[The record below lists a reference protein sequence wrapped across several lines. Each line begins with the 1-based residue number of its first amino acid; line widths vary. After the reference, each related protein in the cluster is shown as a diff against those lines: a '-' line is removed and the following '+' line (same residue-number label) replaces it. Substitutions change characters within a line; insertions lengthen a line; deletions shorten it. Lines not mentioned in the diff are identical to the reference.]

1 MGYQSEQALEEDVI
15 KQLVSQGY
23 ERVQV
28 RDHAQ
33 LVDNFRSILNE
44 RNADKLE
51 GKPLSD
57 AEFRR
62 IMIDISD
69 KSIFDSAMILRD
81 KYVLERDDETKVY
94 LSFMD
99 TLKWCKN
106 KFQVTNQVSV
116 EDTYKSRYDVTILIN
131 GLPLVQIELK
141 RSGIAIAQAFN
152 QIERYRKFNYTGLF
166 RFIQLFVISN
176 KMETRY
182 YANSD
187 QRIFKSAM
195 FYWSDKNNQRINNL
209 KDFVEDFLSP
219 CKLAKMISRYMIINE
234 TDKVLMALRPYQVYA
249 VEALI
254 KRATETNNNGYIW
267 HTTGSGKTLT
277 SFKTSQI
284 LSREPNINKVIFL
297 VDRKDLDSQTLAEFN
312 KFENNSVDLT
322 DNTRKLLQ
330 QLDDPTQNLIVTTIQ
345 KMANAI
351 KTGHKAIERYKE
363 DKVVFIIDECHRT
376 QFGDM
381 HRVIKQHFK
390 NAQYFGF
397 TGTPRFEENA
407 SQDGRATADIFG
419 KCLHTYLIKDAIR
432 DGNVLGFSVEYLNTF
447 DTLKDNIDEEYVSK
461 IDENEIWMADD
472 RLKKVAK
479 HLVANHHKK
488 TRNQMYTS
496 IFTVHSIPM
505 AIRYYKIFKEMK
517 EAGLHNLNVSTIF
530 TYNPNEDMHKNREVY
545 QQNENPK
552 HSREELETVIKD
564 YNKMFD
570 KNYSTDTFDGFFN
583 DVSQRV
589 KRGMPGERLDILI
602 VVDMFL
608 TGFDSK
614 KLNTLY
620 VDRNLQYHTLIQAYS
635 RTNRVEDETKP
646 YGNIVC
652 YRNLKENTDKAIE
665 LFSQT
670 DDVDTVLSASFD
682 EYLVEFKKQLIE
694 LYKVADTPEAV
705 DRLEREDDIK
715 EFVLTFRSLSR
726 LMQMLKTFDEFS
738 FDKDKLG
745 IAQQTFQDYRGK
757 YLNLYDAVRQKNKR
771 EINKVSVLDDI
782 DFEVEILRN
791 DLINVQYILDLL
803 NQIDLTNKEEPDKAR
818 KQIRKLLEQA
828 DDDKLR
834 LKADLIREFLD
845 SVIPHLEEEIAIDD
859 AYYEFEE
866 EVKEGEL
873 QDFTKDQT
881 YPIDLLKQLVSEY
894 EYSGQLDNNLV
905 EEGVS
910 GGLLVRTKKID
921 NVKSFVQE
929 TVEKYGAVD

>member
-1 MGYQSEQALEEDVI
+1 
-15 KQLVSQGY
+15 
-23 ERVQV
+23 
-28 RDHAQ
+28 
-33 LVDNFRSILNE
+33 
-44 RNADKLE
+44 
-51 GKPLSD
+51 
-57 AEFRR
+57 
-62 IMIDISD
+62 
-69 KSIFDSAMILRD
+69 
-81 KYVLERDDETKVY
+81 
-94 LSFMD
+94 
-99 TLKWCKN
+99 
-106 KFQVTNQVSV
+106 
-116 EDTYKSRYDVTILIN
+116 
-131 GLPLVQIELK
+131 
-141 RSGIAIAQAFN
+141 
-152 QIERYRKFNYTGLF
+152 
-166 RFIQLFVISN
+166 
-176 KMETRY
+176 
-182 YANSD
+182 
-187 QRIFKSAM
+187 
-195 FYWSDKNNQRINNL
+195 
-209 KDFVEDFLSP
+209 
-219 CKLAKMISRYMIINE
+219 
-234 TDKVLMALRPYQVYA
+234 
-249 VEALI
+249 
-254 KRATETNNNGYIW
+254 
-267 HTTGSGKTLT
+267 
-277 SFKTSQI
+277 
-284 LSREPNINKVIFL
+284 
-297 VDRKDLDSQTLAEFN
+297 
-312 KFENNSVDLT
+312 
-322 DNTRKLLQ
+322 
-330 QLDDPTQNLIVTTIQ
+330 
-345 KMANAI
+345 MANAI

-803 NQIDLTNKEEPDKAR
+803 NQIDLTNKEETDKAR

-873 QDFTKDQT
+873 QDFAKDQT

>member
-1 MGYQSEQALEEDVI
+1 
-15 KQLVSQGY
+15 
-23 ERVQV
+23 
-28 RDHAQ
+28 
-33 LVDNFRSILNE
+33 
-44 RNADKLE
+44 
-51 GKPLSD
+51 
-57 AEFRR
+57 
-62 IMIDISD
+62 
-69 KSIFDSAMILRD
+69 
-81 KYVLERDDETKVY
+81 
-94 LSFMD
+94 
-99 TLKWCKN
+99 
-106 KFQVTNQVSV
+106 
-116 EDTYKSRYDVTILIN
+116 
-131 GLPLVQIELK
+131 
-141 RSGIAIAQAFN
+141 
-152 QIERYRKFNYTGLF
+152 
-166 RFIQLFVISN
+166 
-176 KMETRY
+176 
-182 YANSD
+182 
-187 QRIFKSAM
+187 
-195 FYWSDKNNQRINNL
+195 
-209 KDFVEDFLSP
+209 
-219 CKLAKMISRYMIINE
+219 
-234 TDKVLMALRPYQVYA
+234 
-249 VEALI
+249 
-254 KRATETNNNGYIW
+254 
-267 HTTGSGKTLT
+267 
-277 SFKTSQI
+277 
-284 LSREPNINKVIFL
+284 
-297 VDRKDLDSQTLAEFN
+297 
-312 KFENNSVDLT
+312 
-322 DNTRKLLQ
+322 
-330 QLDDPTQNLIVTTIQ
+330 
-345 KMANAI
+345 MANAI

-803 NQIDLTNKEEPDKAR
+803 NQIDLTNKEEPDKAC

>member
-1 MGYQSEQALEEDVI
+1 
-15 KQLVSQGY
+15 
-23 ERVQV
+23 
-28 RDHAQ
+28 
-33 LVDNFRSILNE
+33 
-44 RNADKLE
+44 
-51 GKPLSD
+51 
-57 AEFRR
+57 
-62 IMIDISD
+62 
-69 KSIFDSAMILRD
+69 
-81 KYVLERDDETKVY
+81 
-94 LSFMD
+94 
-99 TLKWCKN
+99 
-106 KFQVTNQVSV
+106 
-116 EDTYKSRYDVTILIN
+116 
-131 GLPLVQIELK
+131 
-141 RSGIAIAQAFN
+141 
-152 QIERYRKFNYTGLF
+152 
-166 RFIQLFVISN
+166 
-176 KMETRY
+176 
-182 YANSD
+182 
-187 QRIFKSAM
+187 
-195 FYWSDKNNQRINNL
+195 
-209 KDFVEDFLSP
+209 
-219 CKLAKMISRYMIINE
+219 
-234 TDKVLMALRPYQVYA
+234 
-249 VEALI
+249 
-254 KRATETNNNGYIW
+254 
-267 HTTGSGKTLT
+267 
-277 SFKTSQI
+277 
-284 LSREPNINKVIFL
+284 
-297 VDRKDLDSQTLAEFN
+297 
-312 KFENNSVDLT
+312 
-322 DNTRKLLQ
+322 
-330 QLDDPTQNLIVTTIQ
+330 
-345 KMANAI
+345 MANAI

-803 NQIDLTNKEEPDKAR
+803 NQIDLTNKEEPDKAC

-873 QDFTKDQT
+873 QDFAKDQT

-921 NVKSFVQE
+921 NIKSFVQE

>member
-1 MGYQSEQALEEDVI
+1 
-15 KQLVSQGY
+15 
-23 ERVQV
+23 
-28 RDHAQ
+28 
-33 LVDNFRSILNE
+33 
-44 RNADKLE
+44 
-51 GKPLSD
+51 
-57 AEFRR
+57 
-62 IMIDISD
+62 
-69 KSIFDSAMILRD
+69 
-81 KYVLERDDETKVY
+81 
-94 LSFMD
+94 
-99 TLKWCKN
+99 
-106 KFQVTNQVSV
+106 
-116 EDTYKSRYDVTILIN
+116 
-131 GLPLVQIELK
+131 
-141 RSGIAIAQAFN
+141 
-152 QIERYRKFNYTGLF
+152 
-166 RFIQLFVISN
+166 
-176 KMETRY
+176 
-182 YANSD
+182 
-187 QRIFKSAM
+187 
-195 FYWSDKNNQRINNL
+195 
-209 KDFVEDFLSP
+209 
-219 CKLAKMISRYMIINE
+219 
-234 TDKVLMALRPYQVYA
+234 
-249 VEALI
+249 
-254 KRATETNNNGYIW
+254 
-267 HTTGSGKTLT
+267 
-277 SFKTSQI
+277 
-284 LSREPNINKVIFL
+284 
-297 VDRKDLDSQTLAEFN
+297 
-312 KFENNSVDLT
+312 
-322 DNTRKLLQ
+322 
-330 QLDDPTQNLIVTTIQ
+330 
-345 KMANAI
+345 
-351 KTGHKAIERYKE
+351 
-363 DKVVFIIDECHRT
+363 
-376 QFGDM
+376 
-381 HRVIKQHFK
+381 
-390 NAQYFGF
+390 
-397 TGTPRFEENA
+397 
-407 SQDGRATADIFG
+407 
-419 KCLHTYLIKDAIR
+419 
-432 DGNVLGFSVEYLNTF
+432 
-447 DTLKDNIDEEYVSK
+447 
-461 IDENEIWMADD
+461 
-472 RLKKVAK
+472 
-479 HLVANHHKK
+479 
-488 TRNQMYTS
+488 
-496 IFTVHSIPM
+496 
-505 AIRYYKIFKEMK
+505 MK

-873 QDFTKDQT
+873 QDFAKDQT

>member
-1 MGYQSEQALEEDVI
+1 
-15 KQLVSQGY
+15 
-23 ERVQV
+23 
-28 RDHAQ
+28 
-33 LVDNFRSILNE
+33 
-44 RNADKLE
+44 
-51 GKPLSD
+51 
-57 AEFRR
+57 
-62 IMIDISD
+62 
-69 KSIFDSAMILRD
+69 
-81 KYVLERDDETKVY
+81 
-94 LSFMD
+94 
-99 TLKWCKN
+99 
-106 KFQVTNQVSV
+106 
-116 EDTYKSRYDVTILIN
+116 
-131 GLPLVQIELK
+131 
-141 RSGIAIAQAFN
+141 
-152 QIERYRKFNYTGLF
+152 
-166 RFIQLFVISN
+166 
-176 KMETRY
+176 
-182 YANSD
+182 
-187 QRIFKSAM
+187 
-195 FYWSDKNNQRINNL
+195 
-209 KDFVEDFLSP
+209 
-219 CKLAKMISRYMIINE
+219 
-234 TDKVLMALRPYQVYA
+234 
-249 VEALI
+249 
-254 KRATETNNNGYIW
+254 
-267 HTTGSGKTLT
+267 
-277 SFKTSQI
+277 
-284 LSREPNINKVIFL
+284 
-297 VDRKDLDSQTLAEFN
+297 
-312 KFENNSVDLT
+312 
-322 DNTRKLLQ
+322 
-330 QLDDPTQNLIVTTIQ
+330 
-345 KMANAI
+345 MANAI

-803 NQIDLTNKEEPDKAR
+803 NQIDLTNKEEPDKAC

-873 QDFTKDQT
+873 QDFAKDQT

-929 TVEKYGAVD
+929 TVKDKA

>member
-1 MGYQSEQALEEDVI
+1 
-15 KQLVSQGY
+15 
-23 ERVQV
+23 
-28 RDHAQ
+28 
-33 LVDNFRSILNE
+33 
-44 RNADKLE
+44 
-51 GKPLSD
+51 
-57 AEFRR
+57 
-62 IMIDISD
+62 
-69 KSIFDSAMILRD
+69 
-81 KYVLERDDETKVY
+81 
-94 LSFMD
+94 
-99 TLKWCKN
+99 
-106 KFQVTNQVSV
+106 
-116 EDTYKSRYDVTILIN
+116 
-131 GLPLVQIELK
+131 
-141 RSGIAIAQAFN
+141 
-152 QIERYRKFNYTGLF
+152 
-166 RFIQLFVISN
+166 
-176 KMETRY
+176 
-182 YANSD
+182 
-187 QRIFKSAM
+187 
-195 FYWSDKNNQRINNL
+195 
-209 KDFVEDFLSP
+209 
-219 CKLAKMISRYMIINE
+219 
-234 TDKVLMALRPYQVYA
+234 
-249 VEALI
+249 
-254 KRATETNNNGYIW
+254 
-267 HTTGSGKTLT
+267 
-277 SFKTSQI
+277 
-284 LSREPNINKVIFL
+284 
-297 VDRKDLDSQTLAEFN
+297 
-312 KFENNSVDLT
+312 
-322 DNTRKLLQ
+322 
-330 QLDDPTQNLIVTTIQ
+330 
-345 KMANAI
+345 MANAI
-351 KTGHKAIERYKE
+351 KTGHKAIESYKE

-803 NQIDLTNKEEPDKAR
+803 NQIDLTNKEEPDKAC

-873 QDFTKDQT
+873 QDFAKDQT

>member
-1 MGYQSEQALEEDVI
+1 
-15 KQLVSQGY
+15 
-23 ERVQV
+23 
-28 RDHAQ
+28 
-33 LVDNFRSILNE
+33 
-44 RNADKLE
+44 
-51 GKPLSD
+51 
-57 AEFRR
+57 
-62 IMIDISD
+62 
-69 KSIFDSAMILRD
+69 
-81 KYVLERDDETKVY
+81 
-94 LSFMD
+94 
-99 TLKWCKN
+99 
-106 KFQVTNQVSV
+106 
-116 EDTYKSRYDVTILIN
+116 
-131 GLPLVQIELK
+131 
-141 RSGIAIAQAFN
+141 
-152 QIERYRKFNYTGLF
+152 
-166 RFIQLFVISN
+166 
-176 KMETRY
+176 
-182 YANSD
+182 
-187 QRIFKSAM
+187 
-195 FYWSDKNNQRINNL
+195 
-209 KDFVEDFLSP
+209 
-219 CKLAKMISRYMIINE
+219 
-234 TDKVLMALRPYQVYA
+234 
-249 VEALI
+249 
-254 KRATETNNNGYIW
+254 
-267 HTTGSGKTLT
+267 
-277 SFKTSQI
+277 
-284 LSREPNINKVIFL
+284 
-297 VDRKDLDSQTLAEFN
+297 
-312 KFENNSVDLT
+312 
-322 DNTRKLLQ
+322 
-330 QLDDPTQNLIVTTIQ
+330 
-345 KMANAI
+345 MANAI

-589 KRGMPGERLDILI
+589 KRGMPSERLDILI

-803 NQIDLTNKEEPDKAR
+803 NQIDLTNKEEPDKAC

-873 QDFTKDQT
+873 QDFAKDQT

>member
-1 MGYQSEQALEEDVI
+1 
-15 KQLVSQGY
+15 
-23 ERVQV
+23 
-28 RDHAQ
+28 
-33 LVDNFRSILNE
+33 
-44 RNADKLE
+44 
-51 GKPLSD
+51 
-57 AEFRR
+57 
-62 IMIDISD
+62 
-69 KSIFDSAMILRD
+69 
-81 KYVLERDDETKVY
+81 
-94 LSFMD
+94 
-99 TLKWCKN
+99 
-106 KFQVTNQVSV
+106 
-116 EDTYKSRYDVTILIN
+116 
-131 GLPLVQIELK
+131 
-141 RSGIAIAQAFN
+141 
-152 QIERYRKFNYTGLF
+152 
-166 RFIQLFVISN
+166 
-176 KMETRY
+176 
-182 YANSD
+182 
-187 QRIFKSAM
+187 
-195 FYWSDKNNQRINNL
+195 
-209 KDFVEDFLSP
+209 
-219 CKLAKMISRYMIINE
+219 
-234 TDKVLMALRPYQVYA
+234 
-249 VEALI
+249 
-254 KRATETNNNGYIW
+254 
-267 HTTGSGKTLT
+267 
-277 SFKTSQI
+277 
-284 LSREPNINKVIFL
+284 
-297 VDRKDLDSQTLAEFN
+297 
-312 KFENNSVDLT
+312 
-322 DNTRKLLQ
+322 
-330 QLDDPTQNLIVTTIQ
+330 
-345 KMANAI
+345 MANAI

-530 TYNPNEDMHKNREVY
+530 TYNPNGDMHKNREVY

-803 NQIDLTNKEEPDKAR
+803 NQIDLTNKEEPDKAC

-828 DDDKLR
+828 DDDVVFIDASQSFEKGKNQNHLTDEDVE
-834 LKADLIREFLD
+834 KIVETYSKRETIDKYSYVASLD
-845 SVIPHLEEEIAIDD
+845 EIKENDYNLNIPRYVDT
-859 AYYEFEE
+859 FEE
-866 EVKEGEL
+866 EE
-873 QDFTKDQT
+873 
-881 YPIDLLKQLVSEY
+881 PIDLDQVQQQLKDIDKEIANVESEIN
-894 EYSGQLDNNLV
+894 EYLKELGVLNN
-905 EEGVS
+905 
-910 GGLLVRTKKID
+910 D
-921 NVKSFVQE
+921 
-929 TVEKYGAVD
+929 

>member
-1 MGYQSEQALEEDVI
+1 MGYQSEYALEEDVI
-15 KQLVSQGY
+15 QQLVSQGY
-23 ERVQV
+23 ERVQL

-33 LVDNFRSILNE
+33 LVDNFRAILNE
-44 RNADKLE
+44 RNKDKLNGE
-51 GKPLSD
+51 PLTD

-69 KSIFDSAMILRD
+69 KSVFESAMILRD

-99 TLKWCKN
+99 THKWCKN
-106 KFQVTNQVSV
+106 KFQVTNQVTV
-116 EDTYKSRYDVTILIN
+116 EDQYKSRYDVTILIN

-141 RSGIAIAQAFN
+141 RSGIAISQAFN
-152 QIERYRKFNYTGLF
+152 QIERYRKQNYRGLF

-187 QRIFKSAM
+187 QKIFKSFM
-195 FYWSDKNNQRINNL
+195 FYWSDKNNQRINVL
-209 KDFVEDFLSP
+209 KDFIQDFLSP
-219 CKLAKMISRYMIINE
+219 CKVAKMISRYMIINE
-234 TDKVLMALRPYQVYA
+234 TDKILMALRPYQVYA

-312 KFENNSVDLT
+312 KFENDSVDLT

-330 QLDDPTQNLIVTTIQ
+330 QLEDPTQNLIVTTIQ

-351 KTGHKAIERYKE
+351 KTGHKAIQRYKE

-376 QFGDM
+376 QFGEM
-381 HRVIKQHFK
+381 HRVIKQNFK

-447 DTLKDNIDEEYVSK
+447 DTLKDNIDEEYVTK

-472 RLKKVAK
+472 RLKKVAQ
-479 HLVANHHKK
+479 HLVTNHHKK
-488 TRNQMYTS
+488 TRNQKYTS
-496 IFTVHSIPM
+496 IFTVQSIPM
-505 AIRYYKIFKEMK
+505 AIKYYKVFKEMR
-517 EAGLHNLNVSTIF
+517 EAGLHDLNVSTIF
-530 TYNPNEDMHKNREVY
+530 TYNPNEDIHKN
-545 QQNENPK
+545 ENLK
-552 HSREELETVIKD
+552 HSREELETVIED
-564 YNKMFD
+564 YNEMFN

-589 KRGMPGERLDILI
+589 KNGIPSERLDILI

-635 RTNRVEDETKP
+635 RTNRVEEDTKP

-670 DDVDTVLSASFD
+670 NDIDTVLSASFD
-682 EYLVEFKKQLIE
+682 EYLIEFRKRLID
-694 LYKVADTPEAV
+694 LYKIADTPEKV

-715 EFVLTFRSLSR
+715 AFVLIFRDLAR
-726 LMQMLKTFDEFS
+726 LMQMLKTFDEFK
-738 FDKDKLG
+738 FDKDKIG
-745 IAQQTFQDYRGK
+745 IAGQTFEDFKGK
-757 YLNLYDAVRQKNKR
+757 YLNLYDEVRKKDKR
-771 EINKVSVLDDI
+771 AIEKVSVLDDI

-803 NQIDLTNKEEPDKAR
+803 NQIDLTDKEQTEKAR
-818 KQIRKLLEQA
+818 HQIRKLLEQA

-845 SVIPHLEEEIAIDD
+845 SVIPHLEEGTAIDD

-873 QDFTKDQT
+873 QDFAKDQT
-881 YPIDLLKQLVSEY
+881 YPIDLLKKLVNEY

-929 TVEKYGAVD
+929 TVEKYGAVN